1 MGDFVHLHVH
11 TEYSLLDGLIKIPD
25 LLKKANEFGM
35 DSVAVTDHGALYGAF
50 KFYREATSAGIKP
63 IIGMEAYHAESSLH
77 DRPAGREKDQYH
89 LVLLAR
95 NEAGYKNLLKL
106 TTIAHLEGYRYK
118 PRIDLNLLEKHVE
131 GLICL
136 SGCLNGQLAQ
146 FLLDDKDNQAARLVE
161 RLMEIFPED
170 HFYLELQIHPQLS
183 DQQIVNEKLVSLSR
197 SYGVPLVATND
208 VHYLEP
214 DDAEV
219 HEILLCIQTQHTM
232 LEKKRPLSMINSPDF
247 YFRSSD
253 EMHELFAEFPE
264 AIENTVKISKMC
276 DITLQE
282 GKLILPLFDV
292 PEDLTPEEI
301 LKKLSYE
308 NFKEFY
314 RQTDGQIMQ
323 RLDYELKVISDKGYA
338 TYFLIVADF
347 VSWAKSRKIA
357 VGPGRGSAAGSIVAY
372 LLGITQLDPIEYELP
387 FERFLNP
394 ARPSPPDI
402 DLDFADDRRD
412 EVIKYV
418 ISKYGEDKVAQIITF
433 GTMEARQVIRD
444 VGRALGMPYSQP
456 DRLAR
461 MIPPGYQGFAMTIS
475 KALELSKDLQVAYN
489 AEGDTKRLLD
499 LARKLEGVARHAS
512 VHAAGVVISDKPL
525 TEYTPLQRESRGGRI
540 ITQYDMYCLDINSA
554 PDGRAIGLLK
564 MDFLGLR
571 NLTILQNA
579 IEYVRENKGVEID
592 IVHIPKDDPKVY
604 ESISSGETTGVFQL
618 ESRGMRQLARKL
630 KPSKFSDISAMVA
643 LFRPGPMS
651 WIDDFISAKENPAKI
666 KYIHPDLESILAET
680 YGIAVYQEQ
689 CMQIANEIA
698 GYSMVEADRLRY
710 AIGKKKKA
718 AMQKEKKKFVEGCL
732 QNGYKK
738 NIAEKI
744 WALIEKFVGYG
755 FNKAHSASYALIAY
769 RTAYMKTKYPVEFM
783 TAVLSAESRA
793 TSGPAREQKM
803 AQAVEE
809 CRRMNIQLL
818 PPDINKSEAGFT
830 IEGNSIRFGLS
841 AIKHVGSAA
850 VDSIIQAR
858 KDRFFPSLSDF
869 CRRVDL
875 SKVNKKTLE
884 SLIKTGAADE
894 FGNRAALLSALPTI
908 VESAQRIKKQRAS
921 GQVSLFDMVK
931 GPEEDT
937 DKLPEIQ
944 ELNRSEILAF
954 EKQLLGFYL
963 TEHPLSRFEESLK
976 AKSTH
981 TISELSHEMVNKKIR
996 VGGIITRLK
1005 RITTRRQNQEMAFL
1019 RLEDRTGSIET
1030 VVFPKVFARSRQF
1043 LTPDGVILLSGTVNL
1058 RDQDISLIAD
1068 SIQPLS

>member
-1 MGDFVHLHVH
+1 MADFVHLHLH

-25 LLKKANEFGM
+25 LLKKTREFGM

-50 KFYREATSAGIKP
+50 SFYREATIFGIKP
-63 IIGMEAYHAESSLH
+63 IIGMEAYHAENSLH
-77 DRPAGREKDQYH
+77 DKPEGRQKDQYH

-95 NEAGYKNLLKL
+95 NEIGYKNLLKL
-106 TTIAHLEGYRYK
+106 TTIAHLAGYRYK
-118 PRIDLNLLEKHVE
+118 PRIDLNLLEKHAQ

-136 SGCLNGQLAQ
+136 SGCLQGRIAR
-146 FLLDDKDNQAARLVE
+146 LLLEGKDNQAAQLVE
-161 RLMEIFPED
+161 RFMEIFPED
-170 HFYLELQIHPQLS
+170 HFYLELQIHPQIPE
-183 DQQIVNEKLVSLSR
+183 QQIVNEKLVDLSR
-197 SYGVPLVATND
+197 SYGIPLVATND

-214 DDAEV
+214 DDAEA
-219 HEILLCIQTQHTM
+219 HEVLLCVQTQHTI
-232 LEKKRPLSMINSPDF
+232 LEKNRPLSMINSPDF
-247 YFRSSD
+247 YFRSPR
-253 EMHELFAEFPE
+253 EMQELFIEFPE
-264 AIENTVKISKMC
+264 AVENTVKIAAMC
-276 DITLQE
+276 EITLQE

-292 PEDLTPEEI
+292 PEDLTPEEY
-301 LKKLSYE
+301 LRKLSYE
-308 NFKEFY
+308 SFREFY
-314 RQTDGQIMQ
+314 PQADKTIKE

-347 VSWAKSRKIA
+347 VLWAKNKKIA

-412 EVIKYV
+412 EVIGYV
-418 ISKYGEDKVAQIITF
+418 IAKYGEDKVAQIITF
-433 GTMEARQVIRD
+433 GTMEARQVVRD

-456 DRLAR
+456 DRIAK
-461 MIPPGYQGFAMTIS
+461 MIPPGYQGFAMTIA
-475 KALELSKDLQVAYN
+475 KALEQSKDLQMAYN
-489 AEGDTKRLLD
+489 SEEDTKRLLD

-525 TEYTPLQRESRGGRI
+525 TEYTPMQRESRGGRAV
-540 ITQYDMYCLDINSA
+540 TQYDMYCLDINAA

-579 IEYVRENKGVEID
+579 IEYVRENNGVEID

-604 ESISSGETTGVFQL
+604 EGISSGETTGVFQL
-618 ESRGMRQLARKL
+618 ESRGMRQLAKKL

-651 WIDDFISAKENPAKI
+651 WIDDFIKAKENPSKI
-666 KYIHPDLESILAET
+666 KYIHPDLKSILAET

-698 GYSMVEADRLRY
+698 GYSMAEADRLRY
-710 AIGKKKKA
+710 AIGKKKKS

-732 QNGYKK
+732 QNSYSKD
-738 NIAEKI
+738 IAEKI
-744 WALIEKFVGYG
+744 WSLIEKFVGYG

-769 RTAYMKTKYPVEFM
+769 QTAYMKTKYPVEFM

-793 TSGPAREQKM
+793 TSGPARDQKM

-809 CRRMNIQLL
+809 CQRMNIQLL
-818 PPDINKSEAGFT
+818 PPDINKSEADFT
-830 IEGNSIRFGLS
+830 IQGNCIRFGLS
-841 AIKHVGSAA
+841 GIKHVGSAG
-850 VDSIIQAR
+850 VDSIIQA
-858 KDRFFPSLSDF
+858 KKGGSFHSLSDF

-884 SLIKTGAADE
+884 SLIKTGAVDE
-894 FGNRAALLSALPTI
+894 FASRAALLSALPTI

-921 GQVSLFDMVK
+921 GQVSLFDTVK

-937 DKLPEIQ
+937 DKLPEID
-944 ELNRSEILAF
+944 ELNKSEILAF
-954 EKQLLGFYL
+954 EKELLGFYL
-963 TEHPLSRFEESLK
+963 TEHPLSRFEESFK

-981 TISELSHEMVNKKIR
+981 TIGELSHEMVDKKIK
-996 VGGIITRLK
+996 VGGIVTRLK

-1019 RLEDRTGSIET
+1019 RFEDRTGSIEV
-1030 VVFPKVFARSRQF
+1030 VVFPKVFARSRQL
-1043 LTPDGVILLSGTVNL
+1043 LTPDRVILLSGTVNL

-1068 SIQPLS
+1068 DIQPLS